1 MTMNSK
7 KLMPVFENG
16 MAQPVF
22 PFTDGK
28 TGVAYDAKT
37 SDIVRF
43 CVYVEANFDTNGDG
57 KGDLIKAFVQVPRSA
72 AEGNYKAAS
81 VFEAR
86 PYCAGVNADGYDHM
100 KEVEGNACPGPDS
113 MKINYSPEPG
123 NPSKYISTME
133 AAEKADPAD
142 WHFPDHGN
150 GDAMCYENIDAYNYY
165 LVRGFAVVL
174 SAGVGTLGSD
184 GFEYTGSDCER
195 DSFRC
200 IVEWLHGDRIAYA
213 DRNREEAI
221 RADWSN
227 GKVAMTGRSY
237 AGTMPFAVAT
247 TGVAGLETIVPVAGI
262 SDWYSFLNQQGAQRY
277 WPAEMLMSFL
287 AYFCSSRYNDP
298 ALTEEQRQAILDF
311 HQYFSYE
318 QMKTGFDYSDFWKE
332 GNYTLKADGIRCS
345 ALIIHGLND
354 ENVSTKQFEMML
366 HSFEEADRTVKV
378 ILHQGPHITPTMANK
393 GYGISINGRNY
404 DDIVNKWISH
414 YLYDVENDAEDM
426 PAVLVQNNVDQ
437 DQWDEVDSWETECD
451 YEFCSSLTGTTVID
465 TDWEKAGIN
474 KENFDERMSLL
485 DSNMNQ
491 RYFSDKAA
499 DDLTIQGSVCVKF
512 DAALKDGDA
521 SKNFEP
527 ENINDADRL
536 SFELGSASGKM
547 DDVKLTVL
555 LCDVADEEFPS
566 IQTVDPERNVIPVV
580 VRNKGGIHNG
590 GDLPDFDQ
598 SVFETVN
605 RKYCVITRAYI
616 DLCNPESGYAPET
629 SENSIELVLGEKHSY
644 NVYLNPARYTVEAGH
659 RLAAV
664 IGTED
669 PVNCLIHKKYSVE
682 IDNASVKADIP
693 MV

>member
-28 TGVAYDAKT
+28 TGDAYDAKT

-100 KEVEGNACPGPDS
+100 KEVEGNGCPGPDS
-113 MKINYSPEPG
+113 MKINYSPAPG

-133 AAEKADPAD
+133 AAEKANPAD

-165 LVRGFAVVL
+165 LVRGYAVVL

-262 SDWYSFLNQQGAQRY
+262 SDWYSFLNQQGAQRSMQ
-277 WPAEMLMSFL
+277 ADSQRLGMAIRKL
-287 AYFCSSRYNDP
+287 AGND
-298 ALTEEQRQAILDF
+298 TDR
-311 HQYFSYE
+311 
-318 QMKTGFDYSDFWKE
+318 
-332 GNYTLKADGIRCS
+332 LKAVQRRFNAFATARSMPECLHHLRG
-345 ALIIHGLND
+345 LIQLLRS
-354 ENVSTKQFEMML
+354 E
-366 HSFEEADRTVKV
+366 
-378 ILHQGPHITPTMANK
+378 
-393 GYGISINGRNY
+393 
-404 DDIVNKWISH
+404 DIPLD
-414 YLYDVENDAEDM
+414 YVELAGD
-426 PAVLVQNNVDQ
+426 L
-437 DQWDEVDSWETECD
+437 
-451 YEFCSSLTGTTVID
+451 YEFQTPDG
-465 TDWEKAGIN
+465 
-474 KENFDERMSLL
+474 
-485 DSNMNQ
+485 
-491 RYFSDKAA
+491 AA
-499 DDLTIQGSVCVKF
+499 RVRLRWGQDFYRNAFRTEQGKDD
-512 DAALKDGDA
+512 DHA
-521 SKNFEP
+521 
-527 ENINDADRL
+527 
-536 SFELGSASGKM
+536 
-547 DDVKLTVL
+547 
-555 LCDVADEEFPS
+555 
-566 IQTVDPERNVIPVV
+566 
-580 VRNKGGIHNG
+580 
-590 GDLPDFDQ
+590 
-598 SVFETVN
+598 
-605 RKYCVITRAYI
+605 
-616 DLCNPESGYAPET
+616 
-629 SENSIELVLGEKHSY
+629 
-644 NVYLNPARYTVEAGH
+644 
-659 RLAAV
+659 
-664 IGTED
+664 
-669 PVNCLIHKKYSVE
+669 
-682 IDNASVKADIP
+682 
-693 MV
+693 